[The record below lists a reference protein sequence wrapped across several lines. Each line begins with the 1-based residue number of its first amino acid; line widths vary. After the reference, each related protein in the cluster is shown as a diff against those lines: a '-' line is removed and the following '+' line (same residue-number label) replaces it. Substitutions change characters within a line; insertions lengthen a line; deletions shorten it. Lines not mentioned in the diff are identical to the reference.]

1 MIQLSD
7 QPSLYP
13 HQLSLNQN
21 RRGGRNLPSS
31 LLSRSPS
38 ALLCVLLLL
47 AESDNN
53 KINFQ
58 QLQLKEK
65 RAHCFLSE
73 KHRELECQPVISNT
87 WKTLCSL
94 PAKLMKVFY
103 FNGCALK
110 GLLVH
115 HGNEVWGSFS
125 PDTLGLVFWG
135 FFHISPRGNEAV
147 WAVKGCVCCSHHTPV
162 THTYVS
168 PCD

>member
-125 PDTLGLVFWG
+125 PDTLGLVF
-135 FFHISPRGNEAV
+135 
-147 WAVKGCVCCSHHTPV
+147 
-162 THTYVS
+162 
-168 PCD
+168 